1 MFSRILIRRIL
12 CLGRGLRRV
21 GRGMLEH
28 HGGGFIRRMSEAV
41 LAAYVDPRNVSREC
55 PRCGFVVETRE
66 GQVFEY
72 PRCDLKMGRQ
82 KVS

>member
-1 MFSRILIRRIL
+1 VSRKRTKKSRKRNVRTPWRRI
-12 CLGRGLRRV
+12 
-21 GRGMLEH
+21 H
-28 HGGGFIRRMSEAV
+28 RRMSEVV

-72 PRCDLKMGRQ
+72 TRCDLKMGRQ
-82 KVS
+82 RCHRETLEEDI